1 MRLLYPNPEVKEIMA
16 HNPDDL
22 KYTKTHEW
30 VRTKDGVI
38 EVGITDFAQRQLSDI
53 TYVELPELHRHLDAG
68 EEAVVVESIKAA
80 SDIYAPIAGTIVAIN
95 EALANAPEVINSA
108 PFDAGWIFRMKPD
121 HADDVDA
128 LLSAEAYEA
137 NLPAEH

>member
-1 MRLLYPNPEVKEIMA
+1 ML

-22 KYTKTHEW
+22 RYTKTHEW
-30 VRTKDGVI
+30 VRTQDDGI
-38 EVGITDFAQRQLSDI
+38 EIGITDFAQRQLSDI
-53 TYVELPELHRHLDAG
+53 TYVELPELSLHLNAG

-80 SDIYAPIAGTIVAIN
+80 SDVYAPIAGTIVEVN
-95 EALANAPEVINSA
+95 EALADKPEVINA
-108 PFDAGWIFRMKPD
+108 DPFGAGWLFRMKPD
-121 HADDVDA
+121 HTDDVNT

>member
-1 MRLLYPNPEVKEIMA
+1 ML

-30 VRTKDGVI
+30 VRTKNGVI
-38 EVGITDFAQRQLSDI
+38 EAGITDFAQRQLSDI
-53 TYVELPELHRHLDAG
+53 THVELPELNRHLDAG

-80 SDIYAPIAGTIVAIN
+80 AAVYAPIAGTIVEVN
-95 EALANAPEVINSA
+95 EALVPAPEVINSD
-108 PFDAGWIFRMKPD
+108 PFGTGWIFRMNPD

>member
-1 MRLLYPNPEVKEIMA
+1 ML

-30 VRTKDGVI
+30 VRTRDDVI
-38 EVGITDFAQRQLSDI
+38 EVGITDFAQHQLSDI
-53 TYVELPELHRHLDAG
+53 TYVELPELNRHLDTG

-80 SDIYAPIAGTIVAIN
+80 SDVYAPIAGTIVEVNA
-95 EALANAPEVINSA
+95 ALADTPEVINSD
-108 PFDAGWIFRMKPD
+108 PFGAGWIFRMNPD

>member
-1 MRLLYPNPEVKEIMA
+1 MP

-30 VRTKDGVI
+30 VRAQDGMI
-38 EVGITDFAQRQLSDI
+38 EVGITDFAQHQLSDI
-53 TYVELPELHRHLDAG
+53 TYVELPELNRRLDAG

-80 SDIYAPIAGTIVAIN
+80 SDVYAPIAGTIVEVN
-95 EALANAPEVINSA
+95 EALANAPDLVNSD
-108 PFDAGWIFRMKPD
+108 PFGAGWLFRMNPD
-121 HADDVDA
+121 RADDVDA

-137 NLPAEH
+137 RLPTEH